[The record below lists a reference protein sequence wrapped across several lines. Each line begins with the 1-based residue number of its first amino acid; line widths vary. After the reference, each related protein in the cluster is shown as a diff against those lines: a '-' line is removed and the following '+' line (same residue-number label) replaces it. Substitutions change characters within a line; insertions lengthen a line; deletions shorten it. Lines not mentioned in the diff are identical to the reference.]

1 MIRKPAVAGRFYD
14 ARPDVLA
21 ARIDA
26 SFNRNGA
33 AGTTPLSGKAVGVIA
48 PHAGYMYSG
57 DTAVCAVDALLFA
70 DTYILIGPNHTGI
83 GTPVSISYDDW
94 ETPLGTVRF
103 DSDLAD
109 RFDGSIAVPDASAHL
124 YEHSL
129 EVQLPLLQRKFER
142 ADKKSDF
149 RIFPVCMGSQDS
161 ETAREIGLILRQIL
175 LEEAE
180 RKPAKKIAVL
190 ASSDFSHY
198 IPAAR
203 AEKIDRRLIDR
214 ILAGDVSGFYDE
226 INSLSATLCGFGP
239 IAALMTALCGTCH
252 ARLLA
257 YTNSGRISGDDAS
270 VVAYAAA
277 AFIAGDQE
285 NTTCRNHVV
294 SENQSL

>member
-21 ARIDA
+21 AWIDA
-26 SFNRNGA
+26 AFDRNDA
-33 AGTTPLSGKAVGVIA
+33 AGTTALSGKAVGVIA

-83 GTPVSISYDDW
+83 GTPVSISFDDW
-94 ETPLGTVRF
+94 ETPLGTVQF

-142 ADKKSDF
+142 AGRKSDF
-149 RIFPVCMGSQDS
+149 RIFPICMGLQDI
-161 ETAREIGLILRQIL
+161 ETAREIGQILRQIL
-175 LEEAE
+175 REEAE
-180 RKPAKKIAVL
+180 KTPSKKIAVL

-226 INSLSATLCGFGP
+226 IDKLSATLCGFGP
-239 IAALMTALCGTCH
+239 IAALMTALCGTCN
-252 ARLLA
+252 ARLTA
-257 YTNSGRISGDDAS
+257 YTNSGHVSGDDTS
-270 VVAYAAA
+270 VVAYAAV
-277 AFIAGDQE
+277 AFIPDGKE
-285 NTTCRNHVV
+285 SGV
-294 SENQSL
+294 SDR

>member
-1 MIRKPAVAGRFYD
+1 MIRRPAVAGRFYD

-26 SFNRNGA
+26 SFERNDAA
-33 AGTTPLSGKAVGVIA
+33 AGTASVSGKAAGVIA
-48 PHAGYMYSG
+48 PHAGYVYSG
-57 DTAVCAVDALLFA
+57 ETAVCAIDALLFA

-83 GTPVSISYDDW
+83 GTPVSISFDDW

-109 RFDGSIAVPDASAHL
+109 RFAGSIAVPDASAHL

-142 ADKKSDF
+142 AGRPSDF
-149 RIFPVCMGSQDS
+149 RIFPICMGLQDP

-175 LEEAE
+175 SENAGS
-180 RKPAKKIAVL
+180 KKIAVL

-203 AEKIDRRLIDR
+203 AEEIDRRLIDR

-226 INSLSATLCGFGP
+226 IDRRSSTLCGFGP
-239 IAALMTALCGTCH
+239 IAALMTALCGTCT
-252 ARLLA
+252 ARLTA
-257 YTNSGRISGDDAS
+257 YTNSGHVSGDDTS

-277 AFIAGDQE
+277 AFIPDGKEYAAFRSDAGP
-285 NTTCRNHVV
+285 
-294 SENQSL
+294 ENQSL